1 MVARNAAAG
10 DDYKGC
16 ENEPFLCYSVLAR
29 YTGDSGR
36 HDYDIWTPFNAQTWQ
51 RVLLCETM
59 TLTRLSPPEC
69 MQDA

>member
-10 DDYKGC
+10 DNYKGC

-36 HDYDIWTPFNAQTWQ
+36 HDYDICTPFNAQIWQ
-51 RVLLCETM
+51 QVLLCEKM
-59 TLTRLSPPEC
+59 TLTRLSRPEC
-69 MQDA
+69 NQVA